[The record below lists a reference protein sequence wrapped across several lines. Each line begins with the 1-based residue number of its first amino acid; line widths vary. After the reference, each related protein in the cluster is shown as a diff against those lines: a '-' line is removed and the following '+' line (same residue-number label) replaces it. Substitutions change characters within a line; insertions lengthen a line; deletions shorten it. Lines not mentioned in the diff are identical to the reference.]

1 MKKGF
6 QPALLVAA
14 VISLHGCGDSAD
26 MPAPNASAVAPV
38 QATPALPLKPQRFAT
53 VEELIEDFADF
64 SDENGTFKVLSSQ
77 PLHIRMAAQVV
88 ENDLPET
95 VQTEVQRA
103 ALYGIYRT
111 LIHTEAPSVHVT
123 AVPMVV
129 TLNPYSARFMDS
141 PKVDLEV
148 TREQALQ
155 AAKQHVGADALDEL
169 VAPDA
174 SMGIQL
180 DSWSKAFEP
189 FYYRFER
196 QQELL
201 STLGAK

>member
-1 MKKGF
+1 MKKGLK
-6 QPALLVAA
+6 PALLAA
-14 VISLHGCGDSAD
+14 VIGLHGCGEVAETQATS
-26 MPAPNASAVAPV
+26 SSVVAPV
-38 QATPALPLKPQRFAT
+38 QASTSVHLKPQHFAT
-53 VEELIEDFADF
+53 VEELVEDFADF
-64 SDENGTFKVLSSQ
+64 SEENGTFKVLSSQ
-77 PLHIRMAAQVV
+77 PLHIQMAAQVV
-88 ENDLPET
+88 ANDLPET

-111 LIHTEAPSVHVT
+111 LIHTDAPSVHVT

-129 TLNPYSARFMDS
+129 TLNPYSSRFLDS

-155 AAKQHVGADALDEL
+155 AAKKHAGADTLDEL

-189 FYYRFER
+189 FYYRIER
-196 QQELL
+196 QRELL

>member
-1 MKKGF
+1 MKKGLK
-6 QPALLVAA
+6 PALLAA
-14 VISLHGCGDSAD
+14 VIGLHGCGDGAETQ
-26 MPAPNASAVAPV
+26 ASNSSVDAPV
-38 QATPALPLKPQRFAT
+38 QASTSVHLEPQHFAT
-53 VEELIEDFADF
+53 VEELVEDFADF
-64 SDENGTFKVLSSQ
+64 SEENGTFKVLSSQ
-77 PLHIRMAAQVV
+77 PLHIQMAAQVV
-88 ENDLPET
+88 ANDLPET

-103 ALYGIYRT
+103 ALYGVYRT
-111 LIHTEAPSVHVT
+111 LIHTDAPSVHVT

-155 AAKQHVGADALDEL
+155 AAKQHVGADTLDEL

-189 FYYRFER
+189 FYYRIER
-196 QQELL
+196 QRELL

>member
-1 MKKGF
+1 MRKGF

-14 VISLHGCGDSAD
+14 VISLQGCGESAE
-26 MPAPNASAVAPV
+26 MQASNASAVAPV
-38 QATPALPLKPQRFAT
+38 EATTAVPLKPQHFAT
-53 VEELIEDFADF
+53 VEKLVEDFADF
-64 SDENGTFKVLSSQ
+64 SEENGTFKVLSSQ
-77 PLHIRMAAQVV
+77 PLHIQMAAQVV
-88 ENDLPET
+88 GNDLPET

-111 LIHTEAPSVHVT
+111 LIHTDAPSVHVT

-141 PKVDLEV
+141 PKVDVEV

-155 AAKQHVGADALDEL
+155 AAKKHVGVDSLGEL
-169 VAPDA
+169 VTPDA

-189 FYYRFER
+189 FYYRIER
-196 QQELL
+196 QRELL